1 MVSNPKTRLK
11 TNSLLA
17 QSLNNK
23 SLKKLAVKNISIKNK
38 PIKSMPLK
46 KVAGFTLVE
55 VIIGIVVLSIALTII
70 SSLIVPTEEKSAD
83 NILQIKAA
91 ELGQSLL
98 NDISSRAFD
107 HNSDMAGGR
116 VRCGEFSVSC
126 TTTLG
131 YESAAGEV
139 ENDSST
145 YNDVD
150 DFNGYN
156 VIENA
161 MGLGLDSSYSSFI
174 VDVKVIYAGADLG
187 LASLV
192 ECQTPIQPNC
202 KLAKRITV
210 SITTPLGT
218 EMKFATHKTN
228 F

>member
-1 MVSNPKTRLK
+1 
-11 TNSLLA
+11 
-17 QSLNNK
+17 
-23 SLKKLAVKNISIKNK
+23 
-38 PIKSMPLK
+38 MPLK

-116 VRCGEFSVSC
+116 VRCGELSVTC
-126 TTTLG
+126 TNDADLG

-156 VIENA
+156 VNENA
-161 MGLGLDSSYSSFI
+161 IGLGLDSSYSSFI
-174 VDVKVIYAGADLG
+174 VEVEVIYAGADLG

-192 ECQTPIQPNC
+192 ECQTPIQSNC